1 LSAARS
7 RSGARVRPTR
17 LALALIAA
25 VLVLVVALTLAGRL
39 PGSQPTAAVAL
50 AGQPDA
56 LPQTDAALPARRVT
70 MVGATPEEPGAPG
83 GAETWGVGLEGSTNV
98 LVRYTSGSG
107 WSLGPT
113 LPAGFKMAPSQFAG
127 TMSAHGAGTLIGTI
141 GSAQA
146 LLVRDPGGA
155 FEETTTLV
163 EGEPLKAGEEPL
175 LKKGEALFASNEAGG
190 YGLARAPMI
199 AALDEPGESAG
210 ALVAPAVSSG
220 VESQVL
226 HWSGGKWSSEP
237 IAIPAESA
245 GEFRVL
251 AIAAGSTG
259 NAWLLAQLAAGPFP
273 AGSVALFRRVQE
285 GAAWQWKPVQLG
297 AGAGD
302 GKAHPLTVP
311 LQGGSPAPF
320 TVAGSGEPPTVRA
333 QLLTVTGEGV
343 WVDGERADIHSGT
356 PSATLFFKPEGA
368 AGGQVEQAWCTPPP
382 GGEAKCAGDLPE
394 ALPSAFTRSFAWSGG
409 EHFGARVISGLPEGV
424 SLRFEHEQFHRVLA
438 LGGGG
443 SPEDNPGSALGAA
456 FSSPSEG
463 WLGLAGV
470 PVHLSTALAGSSLAS
485 WPVPFRHPLLAIA
498 PQPGVP
504 VGALSSEALAVGE
517 RGAVARYKPSE
528 GWQPESLLGPGG
540 RVETPRLRGVAW
552 PTPMRAYAVGDE
564 GAMWLWRGETGLWE
578 RDPAAPLNFRGDL
591 LGIAFDPNNP
601 GRGYAVGS
609 TVVGLGGVLL
619 RYGKSWTQESEL
631 PAQAQ
636 GAAFVSIAFAG
647 SQAIVAYRKQ
657 AGSGESHLIG
667 GLMLNDGSGWRID
680 QEAAAVS
687 GGAVPQSVAALP
699 DGGAA
704 FVTTGGPEGAR
715 VYERESAGAPWKA
728 TTTPLPPAN
737 AGSVAVFR
745 EGGALRAVVTGGG
758 GAGSSQIELEQ
769 PPPGTPPN
777 YHGPLT
783 PIAGLESGDA
793 MRQTGSGWSDEDH
806 ELNSVGAGPGG
817 YVRQD
822 LPKRPDSVLAMLVSP
837 SGGQGWAVGG
847 NLNEEEERL
856 QTADVW
862 SYGPERAA
870 ALTFHEST
878 VPLVRAAQTGG
889 TAAQRA
895 SYSTFAV
902 GGHAE
907 CVAPC
912 GNRAL
917 AGVGPQVWLQAAVN
931 VAHRVGVQEFFYTG
945 PSVTEA
951 QVTGHRTLAIPF
963 ASELQRTSSILA
975 SGSPVEAFASI
986 AAPDLD
992 ARPER
997 EGTELS
1003 FELAFTGFPQELF
1016 AAGERSQE
1024 ECAGAIGCQ
1033 RAYYSFRSRAGGG
1046 PVRMIILDES
1056 TPEASSGQLKFLE
1069 AELANAR
1076 SEGLPAIAIG
1086 SADLSAEIAAG
1097 NRRAAEVAQ
1106 MLVKGSLT
1114 KTVCTPGSPCNSASA
1129 YFYDAPEENVQKPLR
1144 AGGDQIP
1151 SFGSGTLGYVNVHN
1165 ELRGNFHG
1173 ASGILL
1179 AQVQTSTR
1187 EETNNRAPVS
1197 ARLIP
1202 VIGELAMEAKQGTLL
1217 RRSQPAVF
1225 AGLARRPRAG
1235 CRAAAT
1241 GTSAPCEVDP
1251 YIPIPSICVG
1261 ECGTVLPPEYEFSS
1275 SNPEVGGFVKRNTA
1289 LSDPLAVTQENGQPV
1304 REEADAQSGLFCAYN
1319 PGTTIV
1325 TISAGG
1331 WSASLPVTVQAGS
1344 VRQPCGTVPLKER
1357 PANEIQAAAP
1367 PPPPPTQPSPTGS
1380 APTTAPLQIPLP
1392 AAPSLSAPVTAHPAA
1407 ALQPFVP
1414 LAAPPSPLL
1423 AFVPPPVP
1431 TPARP
1436 TPPSGTSAVTSPIE
1450 VAEKEEEEEEA
1461 TESVS
1466 NQAVAYRSSEHEPT
1480 PAYILG
1486 VVLLAA
1492 LAGAGIGRSRRG
1504 RRQVRVAPATVSGS
1518 RRQRSYSASDRP
1530 RR

>member
-1 LSAARS
+1 MVAVPSL
-7 RSGARVRPTR
+7 V
-17 LALALIAA
+17 LAL
-25 VLVLVVALTLAGRL
+25 VLAGRL
-39 PGSQPTAAVAL
+39 PGAQSTPPAAAL
-50 AGQPDA
+50 AGQPDP
-56 LPQTDAALPARRVT
+56 LPQSDASLPARRVT
-70 MVGATPEEPGAPG
+70 MIGSTPEEPQAPG
-83 GAETWGVGLEGSTNV
+83 SAETWGVGVEGSKNV
-98 LVRYTSGSG
+98 LVRYAGPSG
-107 WSLGPT
+107 WSLGPP
-113 LPAGFKMAPSQFAG
+113 LPAGFKMAPSQLTG
-127 TMSAHGAGTLIGTI
+127 LITPHGAGALVGTI
-141 GSAQA
+141 GSAET
-146 LLVRDPGGA
+146 LLVRKPGGA
-155 FEETTTLV
+155 FEPATDLV

-175 LKKGEALFASNEAGG
+175 LKKGEALFAPNEAGA

-199 AALDEPGESAG
+199 AALDEPGGAAG
-210 ALVAPAVSSG
+210 ALVAPVASSG

-226 HWSGGKWSSEP
+226 HWDGTEWSSEP

-245 GEFRVL
+245 GDFRVL
-251 AIAAGSTG
+251 AIAAGSAG
-259 NAWLLAQLAAGPFP
+259 NAWLLGQLAAGPFP

-285 GAAWQWKPVQLG
+285 GVHWQWKPVQVG
-297 AGAGD
+297 AGGGD
-302 GKAHPLTVP
+302 GHAHPLTVP
-311 LQGGSPAPF
+311 LQGGGQAPF
-320 TVAGSGEPPTVRA
+320 TVASAGEPPTVRA

-343 WVDGERADIHSGT
+343 WVDGERADIHVGT
-356 PSATLFFKPEGA
+356 PSATLFFKPEGS
-368 AGGQVEQAWCTPPP
+368 AGGQVQEGWCTPPP
-382 GGEAKCAGDLPE
+382 GAEARCAGDLPE
-394 ALPSAFTRSFAWSGG
+394 ALPSAFTRSTAWGGG
-409 EHFGARVISGLPEGV
+409 ERFGQRVIAGLPEGV
-424 SLRFEHEQFHRVLA
+424 SLRFEHEQFQRVLA

-443 SPEDNPGSALGAA
+443 SPEDDPGAALGAA

-470 PVHLSTALAGSSLAS
+470 PVHLTATPAASSLTT

-498 PQPGVP
+498 PQPGAP
-504 VGALSSEALAVGE
+504 VGSLSSEALAVGE
-517 RGAVARYKPSE
+517 RGAVARYTPAQ
-528 GWQPESLLGPGG
+528 GWQPESLFGPGG

-564 GAMWLWRGETGLWE
+564 GSMWLWRGETGLWE
-578 RDPAAPLNFRGDL
+578 RDPATPLNFRGDL
-591 LGIAFDPNNP
+591 LGVAFDPNNS

-631 PAQAQ
+631 PAEAQ

-647 SQAIVAYRKQ
+647 SEAIVAYRKQ
-657 AGSGESHLIG
+657 ASPGESHLIG
-667 GLMLNDGSGWRID
+667 GLMLNDGSGWRVD
-680 QEAAAVS
+680 AEAAAVS

-728 TTTPLPPAN
+728 TPTPLPPGN
-737 AGSVAVFR
+737 AGSIAVFR
-745 EGGALRAVVTGGG
+745 DGGALRAVVSGGG
-758 GAGSSQIELEQ
+758 AAGSSQIELET

-793 MRQTGSGWSDEDH
+793 MRQTAGGWSDEDH

-822 LPKRPDSVLAMLVSP
+822 LPKRPDSILAMLVSP

-870 ALTFHEST
+870 APSFHESS
-878 VPLVRAAQTGG
+878 VPLVRAPATGG
-889 TAAQRA
+889 TEAQRA

-912 GNRAL
+912 ADRAL
-917 AGVGPQVWLQAAVN
+917 AGVGPQVWLQSAVN
-931 VAHRVGVQEFFYTG
+931 LAQRVGVQEFFYTG
-945 PSVTEA
+945 PSVTEG
-951 QVTGHRTLAIPF
+951 QVTGHRSLAIPF
-963 ASELQRTSSILA
+963 SSELARTSSILA
-975 SGSPVEAFASI
+975 SGSPVEAFAAI
-986 AAPDLD
+986 ATPDLD

-1003 FELAFTGFPQELF
+1003 FEQAFAGFPQELL
-1016 AAGERSQE
+1016 GERSQE
-1024 ECAGAIGCQ
+1024 ACAGTVGCQ
-1033 RAYYSFRSRAGGG
+1033 RGYYSFRSRASGG
-1046 PVRMIILDES
+1046 PVRMIVLDES
-1056 TPEASSGQLKFLE
+1056 TPEASPAQLEFLKT
-1069 AELANAR
+1069 ELAGAR

-1086 SADLSAEIAAG
+1086 SADLSAEIASG
-1097 NRRAAEVAQ
+1097 DRRAAELAQ
-1106 MLVKGSLT
+1106 VLVTGSLA
-1114 KTVCTPGSPCNSASA
+1114 KAVCTPGSPCNSASA

-1144 AGGDQIP
+1144 AGVEEIP
-1151 SFGSGTLGYVNVHN
+1151 SFGSGTLGYVNVRN

-1173 ASGILL
+1173 AGGILL
-1179 AQVQTSTR
+1179 AQVQTSAR
-1187 EETNNRAPVS
+1187 DPKNNRAPVS

-1202 VIGELAMEAKQGTLL
+1202 MIGELALEAKQGTLL
-1217 RRSQPAVF
+1217 RRSQPALF

-1241 GTSAPCEVDP
+1241 STSAPCEVDP
-1251 YIPIPSICVG
+1251 YIPIPSVCVG
-1261 ECGTVLPPEYEFSS
+1261 ECATVVPPEYEFSS

-1289 LSDPLAVTQENGQPV
+1289 LSDPLAVAQENGQPV

-1344 VRQPCGTVPLKER
+1344 VRQPCGTVPIKER
-1357 PANEIQAAAP
+1357 PANEIQSSAP

-1380 APTTAPLQIPLP
+1380 APTTAPVQIPLP
-1392 AAPSLSAPVTAHPAA
+1392 VFPATVPAPPVAVHPAA
-1407 ALQPFVP
+1407 ALKAFVP
-1414 LAAPPSPLL
+1414 LAAPPTPLL

-1466 NQAVAYRSSEHEPT
+1466 NQAVAYRPSEHEPT

-1486 VVLLAA
+1486 IVVLAA
-1492 LAGAGIGRSRRG
+1492 LAGVGIRRPGRG
-1504 RRQVRVAPATVSGS
+1504 RRKLQVAPATVSS
-1518 RRQRSYSASDRP
+1518 ARRQRSDSSRDP
-1530 RR
+1530 RRR